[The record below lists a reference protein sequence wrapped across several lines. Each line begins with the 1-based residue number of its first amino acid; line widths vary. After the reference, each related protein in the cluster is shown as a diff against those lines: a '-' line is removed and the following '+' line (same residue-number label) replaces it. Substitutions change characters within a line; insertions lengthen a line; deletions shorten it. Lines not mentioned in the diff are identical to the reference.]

1 MESSIIVALI
11 SGAVT
16 IFNVIFTSVSAHK
29 SEIKRRAD
37 VEEIRQNDRSKQIE
51 SGLQSLLRAEII
63 RSHEKYMDKQYCPV
77 YAREALTR
85 IYESYHALG
94 GNGTMT
100 ELYHQVMAL
109 PTDRE
114 DNHHEN

>member
-1 MESSIIVALI
+1 MDSSIINAI
-11 SGAVT
+11 INACVT
-16 IFNVIFTSVSAHK
+16 IFNVVFTTIIARK
-29 SEIKRRAD
+29 AEKKRQEDLNAAR
-37 VEEIRQNDRSKQIE
+37 ENDRTQQIE

-63 RSHEKYMDKQYCPV
+63 RSHEKYIDKEYCPV

-100 ELYHQVMAL
+100 ELYKQVIAL
-109 PTDRE
+109 PTDKE
-114 DNHHEN
+114 VHHEN

>member
-1 MESSIIVALI
+1 MDSTIVVAII

-16 IFNVIFTSVSAHK
+16 IFNVVFTSVSAHK
-29 SEIKRRAD
+29 SEKKRRAD
-37 VEEIRQNDRSKQIE
+37 VEEMRQNDRTKQIE

-63 RSHEKYMDKQYCPV
+63 RSHEKYMDKEYCPV

-85 IYESYHALG
+85 IYESYHGLG

-100 ELYHQVMAL
+100 ELYKQVMAL
-109 PTDRE
+109 PTDKE
-114 DNHHEN
+114 DNHEN

>member
-1 MESSIIVALI
+1 MDSAIIVAI
-11 SGAVT
+11 IGGAVT
-16 IFNVIFTSVSAHK
+16 VFNVIFSTAMANRAEK
-29 SEIKRRAD
+29 KRLKD
-37 VEEIRQNDRSKQIE
+37 VEAMRQNDRSKQIE

-63 RSHEKYMDKQYCPV
+63 RSHEKYMDKEYCPV

-100 ELYHQVMAL
+100 ELYKQVMAL
-109 PTDRE
+109 PTDKE
-114 DNHHEN
+114 ENHEN